1 MQIQQT
7 KLNSFKISLKLVCRY
22 FVFYLSGSYVYFGI
36 FITTPFQRSLQSN
49 TVVTPSLLSWFMLT
63 LANPL
68 TLKSKQKSENTKH
81 FFKKNKR
88 HKSCQEIC
96 SIKKDGYKTN
106 RRYNSEEINIS
117 R

>member
-1 MQIQQT
+1 M
-7 KLNSFKISLKLVCRY
+7 CRY

-49 TVVTPSLLSWFMLT
+49 TVVTLSLLSWLKLT
-63 LANPL
+63 LTNHL

-81 FFKKNKR
+81 FFKKKIKDIKVVR
-88 HKSCQEIC
+88 KSVQ
-96 SIKKDGYKTN
+96 SRKMDIKQN